1 MLASIRVK
9 NFALVEDT
17 EIHLEKGFTVF
28 TGETGA
34 GKSLLLNA
42 IVLLLGNRASASWVR
57 KGATKA
63 EVEGQFYFPKD
74 KERLKKLSEMGF
86 DVDDPA
92 DPLVVRREFAS
103 AEGTVSRIWIQGKAA
118 TRAQLQEAL
127 GDLIEVSG
135 QHEFLRLNKAN
146 YILEIIDTLLEKP
159 ALLQDYKSSY
169 EQLKK
174 IQAERSKLDLLS
186 TDSLEFLKIEV
197 TELKD
202 IVRAKDLAT
211 YEEELE
217 QKAKALSSKEKILE
231 QVEKCSS
238 LIDGVSTNETSLG
251 ISEILRLLDKET
263 RKLGQFTNTDA
274 LLEKLEAVSSPLS
287 DYESELLKIKDSFY
301 DSALNEEDIVETLSK
316 LKRLKRK
323 YSVQSAAE
331 FYDLFQAK
339 SAELDQLENLTE
351 RREAL
356 DKEISKQIVEL
367 DKKATTLRAAR
378 KKVITPFVAK
388 WEKGVRELGMPHAVF
403 ALKLLEL
410 QDFTANGK
418 DQVELLFSSNKG
430 HELMPLAKVASGG
443 ELSRILLSLKEYV
456 AQNISVGV
464 YLFDEVDTGIG
475 GETAHVV
482 GRKLA
487 TLAKAS
493 QVLVVTHLAQIAAF
507 ADEQVLV
514 EKKHASESSRTELRV
529 LDKKERLAELA
540 RMLGGQKLDSAKKL
554 AEDLVKRVKSELSA

>member
-17 EIHLEKGFTVF
+17 EIQLEKGFTVF

-57 KGATKA
+57 KGALKA

-74 KERLKKLSEMGF
+74 KERLKRLADMGYELDDLS
-86 DVDDPA
+86 

-135 QHEFLRLNKAN
+135 QHEFLRLNKPN
-146 YILEIIDTLLEKP
+146 YILEIIDSLLENPKV
-159 ALLQDYKSSY
+159 LTQYKESY
-169 EQLKK
+169 EELKK
-174 IQAERSKLDLLS
+174 LHTERSKLDLLS
-186 TDSLEFLKIEV
+186 IDNLDFLKVEV
-197 TELKD
+197 SELKD
-202 IVRAKDLAT
+202 ICKSKDLAN
-211 YEEELE
+211 YEEDLE
-217 QKAKALSSKEKILE
+217 RQARELSSREKILE
-231 QVEKCSS
+231 QIEKCV
-238 LIDGVSTNETSLG
+238 LLLDGSAGADAAG
-251 ISEILRLLDKET
+251 ISELLRVLDKES
-263 RKLGQFTNTDA
+263 RKLGQLTSADHLAEKLDQVSVLLSDFESA
-274 LLEKLEAVSSPLS
+274 LLKV
-287 DYESELLKIKDSFY
+287 KDSFS
-301 DSALNEEDIVETLSK
+301 DTNFDEVEIVETLSK

-323 YSVQSAAE
+323 YSVLDASE
-331 FYDLFQAK
+331 FYALCEAK
-339 SAELDQLENLTE
+339 AEELDQLENLSE
-351 RREAL
+351 RREVL
-356 DKEISKQIVEL
+356 DQKILKQKEDL
-367 DKKATTLRAAR
+367 AKKAKALSAAR
-378 KKVITPFVAK
+378 NKLIPSFVSK

-403 ALKLLEL
+403 SLKLVATP
-410 QDFTANGK
+410 DFTSIGQ

-456 AQNISVGV
+456 AQSVSVGV

-475 GETAHVV
+475 GETAHIV
-482 GRKLA
+482 GKKLA
-487 TLAKAS
+487 MLAKAS

-514 EKKHASESSRTELRV
+514 EKKHASQSSRTELRV
-529 LDKKERLAELA
+529 LTKEERLSELA

-554 AEDLVKRVKSELSA
+554 AEDLVKQVKRELRV

>member
-17 EIHLEKGFTVF
+17 EIQLEKGFTVF

-57 KGATKA
+57 KGSLKA

-86 DVDDPA
+86 ELDDPT

-135 QHEFLRLNKAN
+135 QHEFLRLNKPH
-146 YILEIIDTLLEKP
+146 YILEIVDSLLPNP
-159 ALLQDYKSSY
+159 AVLAQYKVAF
-169 EQLKK
+169 EELKK
-174 IQAERSKLDLLS
+174 LQAARANLDLLS
-186 TDSLEFLKIEV
+186 TDSLDFLKIEV
-197 TELKD
+197 NELKD
-202 IVRAKDLAT
+202 ICKAKDLAT
-211 YEEELE
+211 YEEQLE
-217 QKAKALSSKEKILE
+217 RQAKELSSKEKILE
-231 QVEKCSS
+231 QVDKCVS
-238 LIDGVSTNETSLG
+238 LLEGAAATESNTGL
-251 ISEILRLLDKET
+251 SELLRMLDKES
-263 RKLGQFTNTDA
+263 RKLGQYTAT
-274 LLEKLEAVSSPLS
+274 EKLIEKLDTLSSSLA
-287 DYESELLKIKDSFY
+287 DFETELLKIKDSFSE
-301 DSALNEEDIVETLSK
+301 SALNEEDVAETLSK

-323 YSVQSAAE
+323 YSLQSADE
-331 FYDLFQAK
+331 FYALFK
-339 SAELDQLENLTE
+339 SKSEELDQLENLAE
-351 RREAL
+351 RRKTL
-356 DKEISKQIVEL
+356 DKTITEQLLSVTQ
-367 DKKATTLRAAR
+367 KAKALTEAR
-378 KKVITPFVAK
+378 KKIIPPFVNK
-388 WEKGVRELGMPHAVF
+388 WEKGVRELGMPHATF
-403 ALKLLEL
+403 ALKLNEAPE
-410 QDFTANGK
+410 FNSTGR
-418 DQVELLFSSNKG
+418 DQLELLFSSNKG
-430 HELMPLAKVASGG
+430 HEMMPLAKVASGG

-475 GETAHVV
+475 GETAHIV

-487 TLAKAS
+487 TLGRSS

-514 EKKHASESSRTELRV
+514 EKKHGSETSRTELRV

-540 RMLGGQKLDSAKKL
+540 RMLGGQKLDSARKL
-554 AEDLVKRVKSELSA
+554 AEDLVKRVKSEIAL